1 MKGFV
6 FTEFLE
12 FVEERFDADR
22 VDDIIELAAPPSEG
36 AYTSV
41 GTYDHRE
48 MLQLVGALSELSN
61 IPVPELVQVF
71 GTHLFGRLSIVYPK
85 FMEGADSSFKFLQN
99 VESYIHVEVRKLYPD
114 ADLPQ
119 FEFEFPGPGQM
130 VLTYHSMRPFA
141 DLAQGM
147 MEGCIANFG
156 EKIVIEREDL
166 SPESGYTTRFLLT
179 QES

>member
-1 MKGFV
+1 MKGLV

-22 VDDIIELAAPPSEG
+22 VDDMIELAAPASEG

-41 GTYDHRE
+41 GTYDHHE

-61 IPVPELVQVF
+61 IPVPELVRGF
-71 GTHLFGRLSIVYPK
+71 GNHLFGRLSIAYPK

-99 VESYIHVEVRKLYPD
+99 VENYIHIEVRKLYPD

-119 FEFEFPGPGQM
+119 FEFEFPTPEQM
-130 VLTYHSMRPFA
+130 VLTYHSVRPFA
-141 DLAQGM
+141 DLAHGM
-147 MEGCIANFG
+147 IEGSIAHFG
-156 EKIVIEREDL
+156 EKIAIEREDL
-166 SPESGYTTRFLLT
+166 SPESGYTTRFVLT
-179 QES
+179 QEC